1 MNNNLKNSFWN
12 TVGATANAFTSL
24 IFNIIATRINSE
36 SDAGL
41 FSYAFATAAILFV
54 IGNFVIRPFQVT
66 DISERFAD
74 SDYVYFRLL
83 SCGAMLVA
91 AVGFCLIKGYSAHKS
106 SIIILLA
113 VFRMAEA
120 FYETFYAVT
129 QRAEMLY
136 RVGISMTVK
145 AAADVVIFAAVDI
158 LTHSLP
164 LAIAAMTAINL
175 ILFVAIDIKDVRR
188 AGFVRRPFTAKV
200 AKALFLSCFF
210 TFLLTFLNSYIINVS
225 RYAIDADGDDKTQL
239 IFGIII
245 IPATFMCLLGQYI
258 IQPSLTTISAAI
270 KSRDFGALRKTV
282 VKITAAIPVLGAAV
296 FIVAF
301 FREAPVLQLI
311 YGIPLEQYKSEM
323 LVIIA
328 GSVMYGLEIVVSY
341 ILIAFRRTAS
351 QAAVFA
357 TVSVVATAAAYR
369 AVKTDGLMGAAA
381 IYAVSM
387 AVLAVALLILL
398 FFAMFKYHKQWNTP
412 KRVLIGE

>member
-1 MNNNLKNSFWN
+1 MNNHLKNSLWN
-12 TVGATANAFTSL
+12 TIGATANAFTSL
-24 IFNIIATRINSE
+24 IFTIIATRVNSE

-74 SDYVYFRLL
+74 SDYVCFRLL

-91 AVGFCLIKGYSAHKS
+91 AIGFCLIMGYSAHKS
-106 SIIILLA
+106 AVIILLA
-113 VFRMAEA
+113 VFRMVEA

-136 RVGISMTVK
+136 RVGISMTIK
-145 AAADVVIFAAVDI
+145 AAADVAVFAAADI

-164 LAIAAMTAINL
+164 LAIAAMTAVNL

-188 AGFVRRPFTAKV
+188 AGFVRRPFTAKA

-210 TFLLTFLNSYIINVS
+210 TFVLTFLNTYLINVS

-258 IQPSLTTISAAI
+258 IQPSLTSISAAI
-270 KSRDFGALRKTV
+270 KSCDFGTLRKTV
-282 VKITAAIPVLGAAV
+282 VKVTAAIPVIGAAV
-296 FIVAF
+296 FVVAF
-301 FREAPVLQLI
+301 FLEAPVLQLV
-311 YGIPLEQYKSEM
+311 YGIPLEKYKTEM
-323 LVIIA
+323 LIIIA
-328 GSVMYGLEIVVSY
+328 GSVMYGLEVVVSY

-351 QAAVFA
+351 QAVVFA
-357 TVSVVATAAAYR
+357 AVSVAATAAAYR
-369 AVKTDGLMGAAA
+369 AVRTDGLMGAAA
-381 IYAVSM
+381 VYAVSM
-387 AVLAVALLILL
+387 TVLAAVLVALLLL
-398 FFAMFKYHKQWNTP
+398 AMLKYRKQWNTP
-412 KRVLIGE
+412 K